1 MCRTARESV
10 TLPEQEPLKNRGN
23 KWRIFMSSPYEPYP
37 QGPQDSPGGYGQPPD
52 PSQRGYLQ
60 GGPVGF
66 GEAISE
72 GFKNMVTFSGRA
84 SRSAF
89 WWFFLGAIIIDVI
102 GAIIGSAAH
111 AVVIQYIIYVIV
123 AIVTI
128 SLSVRRLH
136 DSGKSGFWW
145 LIGFIPV
152 IGTITLIVFYCLPG
166 TPGPNKYDA

>member
-1 MCRTARESV
+1 
-10 TLPEQEPLKNRGN
+10 
-23 KWRIFMSSPYEPYP
+23 MSSPYQPYP
-37 QGPQDSPGGYGQPPD
+37 QDPSGGYGEPPQGGWD
-52 PSQRGYLQ
+52 SSQRGYLQ

-72 GFKNMVTFSGRA
+72 GFKNMFTFSGRA

-111 AVVIQYIIYVIV
+111 AVVIQYIVYVIV

-128 SLSVRRLH
+128 SLSVRGLYYSR
-136 DSGKSGFWW
+136 KSE
-145 LIGFIPV
+145 IR
-152 IGTITLIVFYCLPG
+152 
-166 TPGPNKYDA
+166 

>member
-1 MCRTARESV
+1 
-10 TLPEQEPLKNRGN
+10 
-23 KWRIFMSSPYEPYP
+23 MSSPYQPYP
-37 QGPQDSPGGYGQPPD
+37 QDPSGGYGQPPQDGWD

-72 GFKNMVTFSGRA
+72 GFKNIVTFNGRA

-89 WWFFLGAIIIDVI
+89 WWFFIGGIIIDLI
-102 GAIIGSAAH
+102 GAVIGSAVH
-111 AVVIQYIIYVIV
+111 AVAIQYIIYAVV

-145 LIGFIPV
+145 LIGFIPI

>member
-1 MCRTARESV
+1 
-10 TLPEQEPLKNRGN
+10 
-23 KWRIFMSSPYEPYP
+23 MSSPYQPYP
-37 QGPQDSPGGYGQPPD
+37 QDPQGGYGQPPYPPQGGWD

-60 GGPVGF
+60 GGSVGF

-72 GFKNMVTFSGRA
+72 AFKNIVTFNGRA

-89 WWFFLGAIIIDVI
+89 WWFFI
-102 GAIIGSAAH
+102 GAIIGRAAH
-111 AVVIQYIIYVIV
+111 AVAIEYIIYVII
-123 AIVTI
+123 AIATL
-128 SLSVRRLH
+128 SLAVRRLH

-145 LIGFIPV
+145 LIGFIPI

>member
-1 MCRTARESV
+1 
-10 TLPEQEPLKNRGN
+10 
-23 KWRIFMSSPYEPYP
+23 MSNPYQPYP
-37 QGPQDSPGGYGQPPD
+37 QDPPGGYGQPPQGGSD

-66 GEAISE
+66 GQAISE
-72 GFKNMVTFSGRA
+72 AFKNLVTFNGRA

-102 GAIIGSAAH
+102 GAIIGRSVH
-111 AVVIQYIIYVIV
+111 AVVIQYVIYVII
-123 AIVTI
+123 AIGTL

-152 IGTITLIVFYCLPG
+152 IGTITLIVFYCLAG

>member
-1 MCRTARESV
+1 
-10 TLPEQEPLKNRGN
+10 
-23 KWRIFMSSPYEPYP
+23 MSSPYEPYP
-37 QGPQDSPGGYGQPPD
+37 QDPSGGYEQPGSEL
-52 PSQRGYLQ
+52 SQRGYLQ

-66 GEAISE
+66 GQAISE
-72 GFKNMVTFSGRA
+72 GFKNLVTFSGRA

-102 GAIIGSAAH
+102 GAIIGRSVH
-111 AVVIQYIIYVIV
+111 AVVIQYVIYVVI
-123 AIVTI
+123 AIGTL

-145 LIGFIPV
+145 LIGFIPI
-152 IGTITLIVFYCLPG
+152 IGTITLIVFYCLAG

>member
-1 MCRTARESV
+1 MT
-10 TLPEQEPLKNRGN
+10 
-23 KWRIFMSSPYEPYP
+23 SPYQPYP
-37 QGPQDSPGGYGQPPD
+37 QDPPGSYGQPPQDGWD
-52 PSQRGYLQ
+52 PSQRGYLH

-66 GEAISE
+66 GEAITE
-72 GFKNMVTFSGRA
+72 GFRNIVTFNGRA

-89 WWFFLGAIIIDVI
+89 WWFFVGAIIIDVI
-102 GAIIGSAAH
+102 GAIIGNAAH
-111 AVVIQYIIYVIV
+111 AVAIQYIIYVIV

-145 LIGFIPV
+145 LIGFIPI

>member
-1 MCRTARESV
+1 
-10 TLPEQEPLKNRGN
+10 
-23 KWRIFMSSPYEPYP
+23 MSSAYQPYP
-37 QGPQDSPGGYGQPPD
+37 QDPSGGYGQPPQGGWD

-72 GFKNMVTFSGRA
+72 GFKNIVTFHGRA

-89 WWFFLGAIIIDVI
+89 WWFFIGAIIIDLI
-102 GAIIGSAAH
+102 GGIIGTATH
-111 AVVIQYIIYVIV
+111 AVAIQYIIYAIV
-123 AIVTI
+123 AIGTV

-145 LIGFIPV
+145 LIGFIPL
-152 IGTITLIVFYCLPG
+152 IGTITLIVFYCLSG